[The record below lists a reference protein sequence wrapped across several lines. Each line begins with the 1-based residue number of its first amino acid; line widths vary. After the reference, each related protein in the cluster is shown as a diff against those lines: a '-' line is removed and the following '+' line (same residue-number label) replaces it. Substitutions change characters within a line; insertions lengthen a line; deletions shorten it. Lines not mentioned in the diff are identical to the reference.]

1 MWHTNTLTHSLTRNK
16 KSDCIRSLSLVAR
29 DLKTKG
35 PTVDISSYEKVIVW
49 GFYKFYTFFH
59 KSKIFSLF
67 KGDFTLHTCRPGVK
81 ILPGSTQAL
90 HKYVMY
96 IIRRRHFFWRGG
108 AQKRDFQIFCG
119 LFFVMEALKKPI
131 KIIRFSK
138 FF

>member
-1 MWHTNTLTHSLTRNK
+1 MNNL
-16 KSDCIRSLSLVAR
+16 
-29 DLKTKG
+29 
-35 PTVDISSYEKVIVW
+35 SYEKVIVW

-96 IIRRRHFFWRGG
+96 IIRRHHFFWRGG
-108 AQKRDFQIFCG
+108 GAKKG
-119 LFFVMEALKKPI
+119 LPNILRAFFRNGGTEKTDKNH
-131 KIIRFSK
+131 
-138 FF
+138 